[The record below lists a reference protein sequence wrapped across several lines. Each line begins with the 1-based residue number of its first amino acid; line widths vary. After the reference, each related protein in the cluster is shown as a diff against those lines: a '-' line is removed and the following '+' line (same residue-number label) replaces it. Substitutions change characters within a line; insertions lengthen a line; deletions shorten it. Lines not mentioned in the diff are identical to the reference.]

1 MSALKIDL
9 HIEDGE
15 TYIVMPIP
23 PGTVRFAGTPLE
35 KPRYGVKL
43 NMPSYC
49 KKEVADICLNCTKE
63 HCSGSEWCFN
73 KAKEKING

>member
-1 MSALKIDL
+1 MSALKIDI

-23 PGTVRFAGTPLE
+23 PGTARFAGTPLE

-49 KKEVADICLNCTKE
+49 TQE
-63 HCSGSEWCFN
+63 HCTGSEWCFN